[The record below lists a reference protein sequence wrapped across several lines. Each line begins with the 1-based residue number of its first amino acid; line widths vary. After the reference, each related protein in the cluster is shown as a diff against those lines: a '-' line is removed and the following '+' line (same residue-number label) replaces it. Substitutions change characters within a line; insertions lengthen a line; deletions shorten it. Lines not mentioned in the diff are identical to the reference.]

1 MFRTTTA
8 FSGQGD
14 AASAGDKLYA
24 IIFRN
29 WEVARVSDMS
39 QSRASSSDFFIENS
53 RKAETRKLR
62 YLLCYI
68 GLDCSD

>member
-1 MFRTTTA
+1 
-8 FSGQGD
+8 
-14 AASAGDKLYA
+14 
-24 IIFRN
+24 
-29 WEVARVSDMS
+29 MS